1 MSTGRKSGNDKIW
14 PTDDEGLGLAEYID
28 KNRDDLETLADNKY
42 PVSIL
47 LQALLDRRDRGDI

>member
-1 MSTGRKSGNDKIW
+1 MSTGRKSGNDTIW
-14 PTDDEGLGLAEYID
+14 STEDETLGLAEYID
-28 KNRDDLETLADNKY
+28 ENRDDLERLADNKY